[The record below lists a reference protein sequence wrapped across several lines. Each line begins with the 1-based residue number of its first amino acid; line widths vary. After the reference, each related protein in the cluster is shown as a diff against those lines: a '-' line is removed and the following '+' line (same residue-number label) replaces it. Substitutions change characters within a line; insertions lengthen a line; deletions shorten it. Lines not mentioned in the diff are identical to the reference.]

1 MTHAPGA
8 AGRRR
13 IVVAITGASGVAYGV
28 RAVEMLRSL
37 PEVET
42 HLIITSGARR
52 TLAYET
58 ATDAAAIMKLA
69 DVVYH
74 EDDLAAPISSGSY
87 RTDGML
93 VIPCSIKTLSGVA
106 NCHDDNL
113 VVRAADV
120 ALKERRRL
128 VLVVR
133 ETPLHL
139 SHLRLMTEVTAAGGI
154 IVPPVPAFYHH
165 PRTVD
170 DIIDQ
175 TVGRVFDLF
184 GLDAAVQRWEGSQQ
198 AARRARANRRT
209 GSHADKAG
217 TDKAGADKAGNAQI
231 EAEATSAE
239 PETTA
244 TTTSWKDET

>member
-1 MTHAPGA
+1 MTHAPDA
-8 AGRRR
+8 VGRRR
-13 IVVAITGASGVAYGV
+13 IVVAITGASGVVYGV
-28 RAVEMLRSL
+28 RAVEMLRGL

-42 HLIITSGARR
+42 HLIITSGARK

-120 ALKERRRL
+120 TLKERRRL

-133 ETPLHL
+133 EAPLHL

-165 PRTVD
+165 PQTVD
-170 DIIDQ
+170 DIVDQ

-184 GLDAAVQRWEGSQQ
+184 GLDAGAVQRWEGSQQ
-198 AARRARANRRT
+198 AARRARANRRA
-209 GSHADKAG
+209 GASADK
-217 TDKAGADKAGNAQI
+217 TGADEAGNAPA
-231 EAEATSAE
+231 EAEATPAE
-239 PETTA
+239 PGTTTA
-244 TTTSWKDET
+244 ISS

>member
-1 MTHAPGA
+1 MTTVPP
-8 AGRRR
+8 RR
-13 IVVAITGASGVAYGV
+13 IVVAITGASGAVYGV
-28 RAVEMLRSL
+28 RAVEMLHGL
-37 PEVET
+37 PDVET
-42 HLIITSGARR
+42 HLIITSGGRR
-52 TLAYET
+52 TLTYET
-58 ATDAAAIMKLA
+58 STDAAAVMKLA

-87 RTDGML
+87 RTDGMI
-93 VIPCSIKTLSGVA
+93 VAPCSIKTLSGIA

-120 ALKERRRL
+120 ASKERRRL

-165 PRTVD
+165 PKTVD
-170 DIIDQ
+170 DIVNQ

-184 GLDAAVQRWEGSQQ
+184 GLETGAVRRWEGGRQ
-198 AARRARANRRT
+198 AAQRARAKRR
-209 GSHADKAG
+209 
-217 TDKAGADKAGNAQI
+217 GAASGDGRRPGDDRPPG
-231 EAEATSAE
+231 EG
-239 PETTA
+239 
-244 TTTSWKDET
+244 

>member
-1 MTHAPGA
+1 MTHPADA
-8 AGRRR
+8 AGQRR
-13 IVVAITGASGVAYGV
+13 IIVAITGASGVTYGV
-28 RAVEMLRSL
+28 RAVEMLRGL
-37 PEVET
+37 PDVET
-42 HLIITSGARR
+42 HLIITSGARK

-58 ATDAAAIMKLA
+58 ATDAASIMKLA

-87 RTDGML
+87 RTDGMII
-93 VIPCSIKTLSGVA
+93 IPCSIKTLSGVA

-139 SHLRLMTEVTAAGGI
+139 SHLRLMTEVTAAGGV

-165 PRTVD
+165 PQTVD
-170 DIIDQ
+170 DIVNQ

-184 GLDAAVQRWEGSQQ
+184 GLDAGVVQRWEGSRQ
-198 AARRARANRRT
+198 AARRARDSRRT
-209 GSHADKAG
+209 AG
-217 TDKAGADKAGNAQI
+217 RAGEAGI
-231 EAEATSAE
+231 PSIGAEATSAE

-244 TTTSWKDET
+244 THPSWKEDT

>member
-1 MTHAPGA
+1 MT
-8 AGRRR
+8 RR
-13 IVVAITGASGVAYGV
+13 IIVAITGASGAAYGV
-28 RAVEMLRSL
+28 RAVEMLRDM

-42 HLIITSGARR
+42 HLIITAGARK

-58 ATDAAAIMKLA
+58 ATDAATITKLA

-87 RTDGML
+87 RTDGM
-93 VIPCSIKTLSGVA
+93 VIIPCSIKTLSGVA
-106 NCHDDNL
+106 NCYDDNL

-120 ALKERRRL
+120 VLKERRRL

-133 ETPLHL
+133 ETPLHMT
-139 SHLRLMTEVTAAGGI
+139 HLRLMTEVTAAGGV

-170 DIIDQ
+170 DIVNQ

-184 GLDAAVQRWEGSQQ
+184 GLDADAVRRWEGSQE
-198 AARRARANRRT
+198 AARLARANRR
-209 GSHADKAG
+209 K
-217 TDKAGADKAGNAQI
+217 
-231 EAEATSAE
+231 E
-239 PETTA
+239 ET
-244 TTTSWKDET
+244 

>member
-8 AGRRR
+8 AAGRRR
-13 IVVAITGASGVAYGV
+13 VVVAITGASGVAYGV
-28 RAVEMLRSL
+28 RSVEMLRSM

-42 HLIITSGARR
+42 HLIITSGARK

-58 ATDAAAIMKLA
+58 STDAGAIMKLA
-69 DVVYH
+69 DVAYH
-74 EDDLAAPISSGSY
+74 EDDLAAPISRGSI
-87 RTDGML
+87 RTDGMV

-120 ALKERRRL
+120 VLKERRRL

-165 PRTVD
+165 PQTVD
-170 DIIDQ
+170 DIVNQ

-184 GLDAAVQRWEGSQQ
+184 DLDADAVQRWEGSQP
-198 AARRARANRRT
+198 AARRARVNRRT
-209 GSHADKAG
+209 GASGEKSKG
-217 TDKAGADKAGNAQI
+217 K
-231 EAEATSAE
+231 
-239 PETTA
+239 
-244 TTTSWKDET
+244 

>member
-1 MTHAPGA
+1 VTDDRARAIP
-8 AGRRR
+8 RR

-28 RAVEMLRSL
+28 RAVELLHSM

-42 HLIITSGARR
+42 HLIITAGARR

-58 ATDAAAIMKLA
+58 TTDAAAVMKLA
-69 DVVYH
+69 DVVYQ
-74 EDDLAAPISSGSY
+74 EDDLAAPVSSGSF
-87 RTDGML
+87 RTDGMV

-106 NCHDDNL
+106 NCYDDNL

-120 ALKERRRL
+120 MLKERRRL

-165 PRTVD
+165 PQTVD
-170 DIIDQ
+170 DIVNQ
-175 TVGRVFDLF
+175 TVGRIFDLF
-184 GLDAAVQRWEGSQQ
+184 GLDAGAVQRWEGSRQ
-198 AARRARANRRT
+198 AAQRARARRRA
-209 GSHADKAG
+209 SASAG
-217 TDKAGADKAGNAQI
+217 KAGARGRERVDRGGDRAG
-231 EAEATSAE
+231 
-239 PETTA
+239 
-244 TTTSWKDET
+244 

>member
-1 MTHAPGA
+1 MTLEPGA

-13 IVVAITGASGVAYGV
+13 IIVAITGASGAVYGV
-28 RAVEMLRSL
+28 RAVEMLRAL

-42 HLIITSGARR
+42 HLIITAGARK

-58 ATDAAAIMKLA
+58 STDAAAIMKLA
-69 DVVYH
+69 DVVYR
-74 EDDLAAPISSGSY
+74 EDDLAAPISSGSF
-87 RTDGML
+87 RTEGMV

-106 NCHDDNL
+106 NCYDDNL

-165 PRTVD
+165 PQTVD
-170 DIIDQ
+170 DIVDQ

-184 GLDAAVQRWEGSQQ
+184 GLDAGAVQRWEGSQQ
-198 AARRARANRRT
+198 AAQRARAIRDAPRT
-209 GSHADKAG
+209 A
-217 TDKAGADKAGNAQI
+217 
-231 EAEATSAE
+231 
-239 PETTA
+239 PTTP
-244 TTTSWKDET
+244 SWTEEK

>member
-1 MTHAPGA
+1 MTGAPGV

-13 IVVAITGASGVAYGV
+13 IVVAITGASGAVYGV
-28 RAVEMLRSL
+28 RAIEMLRSI

-42 HLIITSGARR
+42 HLIITSGARK

-58 ATDAAAIMKLA
+58 STDAGAIMKLA

-87 RTDGML
+87 RTDGMV

-165 PRTVD
+165 PQTVD
-170 DIIDQ
+170 DIVNQ

-184 GLDAAVQRWEGSQQ
+184 GLDAAVVQRWAGSQQ

-209 GSHADKAG
+209 GGSADDPGVAEAG
-217 TDKAGADKAGNAQI
+217 SAPI
-231 EAEATSAE
+231 EAEAASAE
-239 PETTA
+239 PER
-244 TTTSWKDET
+244 

>member
-1 MTHAPGA
+1 MRDAPDAPGTA
-8 AGRRR
+8 AEPGRRR
-13 IVVAITGASGVAYGV
+13 IIVAITGASGVAYGA
-28 RAVEMLRSL
+28 RAVEMLRAV
-37 PEVET
+37 PDVET
-42 HLIITSGARR
+42 HLIITSGARK

-58 ATDAAAIMKLA
+58 STDAAAIMKLA
-69 DVVYH
+69 DVVHH

-87 RTDGML
+87 RTEGMV
-93 VIPCSIKTLSGVA
+93 VIPCSVKTLSGIA
-106 NCHDDNL
+106 NCYDDNL

-120 ALKERRRL
+120 VLKERRRL

-170 DIIDQ
+170 DIVDQ

-184 GLDAAVQRWEGSQQ
+184 GLDLGAVRRWEGSQD
-198 AARRARANRRT
+198 AARRARAHRQP
-209 GSHADKAG
+209 AA
-217 TDKAGADKAGNAQI
+217 
-231 EAEATSAE
+231 
-239 PETTA
+239 A
-244 TTTSWKDET
+244 TTEGMRSDEHRGS

>member
-1 MTHAPGA
+1 MTRAPA
-8 AGRRR
+8 EAGPRR

-28 RAVEMLRSL
+28 RAVELLHGM
-37 PEVET
+37 PGVET
-42 HLIITSGARR
+42 HLIITAGARK

-58 ATDAAAIMKLA
+58 TTDAAAIMKLA

-74 EDDLAAPISSGSY
+74 EDDLAAPVSSGSF
-87 RTDGML
+87 RTDGMI

-120 ALKERRRL
+120 MLKERRRL

-165 PRTVD
+165 PQTVD
-170 DIIDQ
+170 DIVNQ

-184 GLDAAVQRWEGSQQ
+184 GLDAGAVQRWAGSQQ
-198 AARRARANRRT
+198 AARRARANR
-209 GSHADKAG
+209 SADPGAG
-217 TDKAGADKAGNAQI
+217 QPGPD
-231 EAEATSAE
+231 EAEGEGAAD
-239 PETTA
+239 PA
-244 TTTSWKDET
+244 TTSS